1 MEQRLI
7 YCFVALGL
15 LWPQIAYADI
25 ESIQG
30 TVLGPIKTGLEEARS
45 VQQDL
50 NEIQQ
55 DIRSAA
61 EGAMGTV
68 KSAVNTVNSV
78 KNDISNN
85 ISAVK
90 DKVNAV
96 QNFANDPEGSLQTL
110 GSSMPGFATKV
121 DLNDAKALS
130 SAVQQNYFMQRP
142 KSNTA
147 NTSSSSGNQSTA
159 DNADSSETTDLVE
172 IYNAQEEKMSEIQ
185 RANFANLYAV
195 AFSDR
200 ANLAKEEAEET
211 DKENTRDI
219 IQSTKAKSMEMAK
232 RFRKI
237 MLMNT
242 MLFEYNATQQARQF
256 TYAEEDS

>member
-1 MEQRLI
+1 
-7 YCFVALGL
+7 
-15 LWPQIAYADI
+15 
-25 ESIQG
+25 
-30 TVLGPIKTGLEEARS
+30 
-45 VQQDL
+45 
-50 NEIQQ
+50 
-55 DIRSAA
+55 
-61 EGAMGTV
+61 
-68 KSAVNTVNSV
+68 
-78 KNDISNN
+78 
-85 ISAVK
+85 
-90 DKVNAV
+90 
-96 QNFANDPEGSLQTL
+96 
-110 GSSMPGFATKV
+110 
-121 DLNDAKALS
+121 
-130 SAVQQNYFMQRP
+130 MQRP

-147 NTSSSSGNQSTA
+147 DTASSDNQST
-159 DNADSSETTDLVE
+159 DSSETTDLVE

>member
-1 MEQRLI
+1 MKRLST
-7 YCFVALGL
+7 YFLLALSL
-15 LWPQIAYADI
+15 FWPQVSYADI
-25 ESIQG
+25 EAVQG

-96 QNFANDPEGSLQTL
+96 QNFANDPEGSLDTL

-130 SAVQQNYFMQRP
+130 SAVQNNYFMQRP
-142 KSNTA
+142 KSNTS
-147 NTSSSSGNQSTA
+147 TSSSASNQSTSS
-159 DNADSSETTDLVE
+159 NADSSETTDLVK
-172 IYNAQEEKMSEIQ
+172 IYNEQEEKMNEIQ
-185 RANFANLYAV
+185 RANFANLYAT
-195 AFSDR
+195 AFSIR
-200 ANLAKEEAEET
+200 SNLAKEEAEET

-219 IQSTKAKSMEMAK
+219 IQSTKSKSMEMAK

-242 MLFEYNATQQARQF
+242 MLFEFNSTQQARQF

>member
-1 MEQRLI
+1 MKKQLI
-7 YCFVALGL
+7 YFLLALSL
-15 LWPQIAYADI
+15 FWPQISYADI
-25 ESIQG
+25 EAIQG

-96 QNFANDPEGSLQTL
+96 QNFANDPEGSLSTL
-110 GSSMPGFATKV
+110 GSTMPGFATKV

-130 SAVQQNYFMQRP
+130 SAVQKNYLMQRP

-147 NTSSSSGNQSTA
+147 DTASSDNQST
-159 DNADSSETTDLVE
+159 DSSETTDLVE

>member
-1 MEQRLI
+1 MKKQLI
-7 YCFVALGL
+7 YFLLALSL
-15 LWPQIAYADI
+15 FWPQIAYADI
-25 ESIQG
+25 EAIQG

-45 VQQDL
+45 IQQDL

-96 QNFANDPEGSLQTL
+96 QNFANDPEGSLSTL
-110 GSSMPGFATKV
+110 GSTMPGFATKV

-147 NTSSSSGNQSTA
+147 NTSSSGNQSTS

-211 DKENTRDI
+211 EKENTRDI

>member
-1 MEQRLI
+1 MKKQLI
-7 YCFVALGL
+7 YFLLALSL
-15 LWPQIAYADI
+15 FWPQISYADI
-25 ESIQG
+25 EAIQG

-45 VQQDL
+45 IQQDL

-68 KSAVNTVNSV
+68 KSAVATANSV

-90 DKVNAV
+90 DKVSAV
-96 QNFANDPEGSLQTL
+96 QNLTSDPEGSLSTL
-110 GSSMPGFATKV
+110 GSTMPGFATKV

-130 SAVQQNYFMQRP
+130 SAVQKNYLMQRP

-147 NTSSSSGNQSTA
+147 DTASSDNQST
-159 DNADSSETTDLVE
+159 DSSETTDLVE